1 MSTKPPF
8 TLYGSNAS
16 PYSCKIRAFLRY
28 RRIHFKWAALNPM
41 EISTHV
47 NPSIRKLRTKLI
59 PILEWPDGRV
69 LDDSTVIIDVLEEEF
84 PIGRNVLPPSGPERF
99 LVKLLEDFFD
109 EWFMKA
115 TFNTRWSS
123 EADRDWASRWII
135 ADQVMSSPKLF
146 NLPDPSQREA
156 LTKFFRDR
164 QVGRL
169 RLVGCEDDKLWQ
181 YVMHQVVGALDAH
194 LRDDNAFRFLL
205 GPRPTAAD
213 FALYGL
219 LKQLSLDHTT
229 GYIIRDRFTAALLDL
244 AATKKNSGVVTIDNL
259 LGEDTSRT
267 IIMMKTVNE
276 DSVMKALTQL
286 VEELNIPKPSM
297 FYTPTNH
304 SAVHFES
311 SGVGFCTECLKKK
324 VAIMEIPCGKE
335 YGGKAY
341 MCEECYSKRDDAGPV
356 FKIEY

>member
-1 MSTKPPF
+1 MPIDTHPTDCEYFGGHHAYEGVHYDKMDPPN
-8 TLYGSNAS
+8 TQEVAKLS
-16 PYSCKIRAFLRY
+16 K
-28 RRIHFKWAALNPM
+28 
-41 EISTHV
+41 
-47 NPSIRKLRTKLI
+47 KLRDIAAQSVGGTH
-59 PILEWPDGRV
+59 
-69 LDDSTVIIDVLEEEF
+69 
-84 PIGRNVLPPSGPERF
+84 
-99 LVKLLEDFFD
+99 
-109 EWFMKA
+109 
-115 TFNTRWSS
+115 
-123 EADRDWASRWII
+123 ADRI
-135 ADQVMSSPKLF
+135 V
-146 NLPDPSQREA
+146 
-156 LTKFFRDR
+156 
-164 QVGRL
+164 
-169 RLVGCEDDKLWQ
+169 
-181 YVMHQVVGALDAH
+181 
-194 LRDDNAFRFLL
+194 
-205 GPRPTAAD
+205 AAD
-213 FALYGL
+213 L
-219 LKQLSLDHTT
+219 LRS
-229 GYIIRDRFTAALLDL
+229 ALLDL